1 MYYYDPNDRQPRR
14 WAAIAAGAYALVLAV
29 SFAVVSFDFS
39 PALEKP
45 GDTILVDFTEP
56 PAPEPPR
63 PRVKPAAEPRVHDE
77 TAPVEQT
84 AQAAGKDEVTQ
95 TPNPRALFKMNKG
108 GVDEPDNAGNPRAPE
123 GEDKASGK
131 GPGRNPDGLDQL
143 DQGLKGRGLVGAL
156 PKPDY
161 PGNRSGKVVIRVTVD
176 ASGRVT
182 GASFEPKGSTES
194 DPRLVEAAIAAARK
208 ARFTESRAAVQ
219 GGTITYI
226 FRME

>member
-1 MYYYDPNDRQPRR
+1 M
-14 WAAIAAGAYALVLAV
+14 
-29 SFAVVSFDFS
+29 
-39 PALEKP
+39 
-45 GDTILVDFTEP
+45 
-56 PAPEPPR
+56 
-63 PRVKPAAEPRVHDE
+63 
-77 TAPVEQT
+77 
-84 AQAAGKDEVTQ
+84 
-95 TPNPRALFKMNKG
+95 
-108 GVDEPDNAGNPRAPE
+108 
-123 GEDKASGK
+123 
-131 GPGRNPDGLDQL
+131 

>member
-1 MYYYDPNDRQPRR
+1 MYYYDPDNRTPRR
-14 WAAIAAGAYALVLAV
+14 WAMIASAAYVVLLVG
-29 SFAVVSFDFS
+29 SFALVSFDFT

-56 PAPEPPR
+56 PVPVPPR
-63 PRVKPAAEPRVHDE
+63 RPVRVANQPRVHDVVD
-77 TAPVEQT
+77 PVEQT
-84 AQAAGKDEVTQ
+84 AQVSGKDDATQ
-95 TPNPRALFKMNKG
+95 TPNPKALFKMSKSG
-108 GVDEPDNAGNPRAPE
+108 ADEPENAGNPRAPE
-123 GEDKASGK
+123 GEEKTSGT
-131 GPGRNPDGLDQL
+131 GPGLNPDGLDQL
-143 DQGLKGRGLVGAL
+143 DQGLKGRGLVGNL

-161 PGNRSGKVVIRVTVD
+161 PGNKSGKIVIRVTVD

-194 DPRLVEAAIAAARK
+194 DSQLVAAALAAARK

-219 GGTITYI
+219 GGTITYV